1 MKKKY
6 DFYDVLSTYGIDDK
20 NFSKSG
26 FQHG

>member
-20 NFSKSG
+20 NFSRNG

>member
-20 NFSKSG
+20 NFSRSG